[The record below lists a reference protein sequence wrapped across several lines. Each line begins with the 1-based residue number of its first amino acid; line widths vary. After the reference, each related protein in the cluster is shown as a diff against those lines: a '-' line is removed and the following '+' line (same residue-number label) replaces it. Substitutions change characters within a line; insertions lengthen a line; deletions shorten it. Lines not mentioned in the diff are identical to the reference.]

1 MNPKERKRKTTT
13 KEFALF
19 HTNNKPK
26 KIIKINE
33 NKDIYFKKFQRYVEN
48 NSNNKYKIQ
57 LLKNPIIRRLIIIY
71 IILLYLINQITS
83 KKYIRKIISS
93 NSCEVTMN

>member
-33 NKDIYFKKFQRYVEN
+33 NK
-48 NSNNKYKIQ
+48 
-57 LLKNPIIRRLIIIY
+57 
-71 IILLYLINQITS
+71 
-83 KKYIRKIISS
+83 
-93 NSCEVTMN
+93 